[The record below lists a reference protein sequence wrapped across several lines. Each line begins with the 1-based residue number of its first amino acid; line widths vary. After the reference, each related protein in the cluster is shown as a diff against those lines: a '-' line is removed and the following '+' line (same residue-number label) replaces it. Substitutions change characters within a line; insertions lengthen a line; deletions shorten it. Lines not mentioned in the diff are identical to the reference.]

1 MKVKTLLGIILA
13 IALAGILIPPMI
25 SENTELRSELGNGIS
40 ELFLEQKK
48 YDMAVASA
56 DWVLEA
62 NPSDIGA
69 REKKADA
76 LACMEQY
83 EEAAAI
89 QQSVVADK
97 GAGATRDD
105 WTTLAGLNG
114 KAGNV
119 EACVDAYETV
129 LFMYDT
135 SAAGEISSGE
145 PESLQRAACEQGM
158 ILVKLQRYDEA
169 IASYQSAVDMNPS
182 DASAWIGLGDAYLF
196 KSLYDQGQLK
206 DLYADLGKA
215 PPERDSSVQ
224 KMTSSS
230 FDAHRKAV
238 DAYQKAVEIDP
249 LVYPAVAAKIMGSY
263 EKTVNSYQDILENM

>member
-1 MKVKTLLGIILA
+1 
-13 IALAGILIPPMI
+13 MI
-25 SENTELRSELGNGIS
+25 SENTELRSGIGNGLS
-40 ELFLEQKK
+40 EVFLEQKK

-56 DWVLEA
+56 EWVLET

-76 LACMEQY
+76 LASLEQY

-89 QQSVVADK
+89 QQSVVTDK
-97 GAGATRDD
+97 GAGATLDD
-105 WTTLAGLNG
+105 WNKLAGLNA
-114 KAGNV
+114 KAGNI
-119 EACVDAYETV
+119 ESCVDAYETV

-135 SAAGEISSGE
+135 PYAGGGAASGE
-145 PESLQRAACEQGM
+145 PDSYQRLTCEKGA
-158 ILVKLQRYDEA
+158 ILIKLQRYDEA
-169 IASYQSAVDMNPS
+169 IACYQSAVDMNPS

-196 KSLYDQGQLK
+196 QSLYDQGQLA

-230 FDAHRKAV
+230 FEAHRKAV

-263 EKTVNSYQDILENM
+263 EKTVNSYQDILESM